1 MIDVDQSQTRQSA
14 QALLMEWQ
22 PIETAPF
29 GRNLELA
36 VIDATDAYA
45 LVFPCRRAR
54 VGWIKSTTGVSVNVH
69 PTHWREWTEPTVPA
83 RVH

>member
-14 QALLMEWQ
+14 QRLRMEWQ

-29 GRNLELA
+29 GRDLELA
-36 VIDATDAYA
+36 VIDAVDVYA

-54 VGWIKSTTGVSVNVH
+54 PGWVQSMTGVSVDVH
-69 PTHWREWTEPTVPA
+69 PTHWRGWTEPTVPA